1 MLPIILGLIGGGFL
15 VSAFTEDKKYAKG
28 GSIPNNYKGK
38 TAEEVWDEWTVDQR
52 DHFLKDHNLY
62 NTKAD
67 PTMTSKEL
75 KEYDG
80 KAVEWGSDLKN
91 KLEIHIEEGQY
102 AKGGMMSKGGGIDY
116 KTYLHINKKNDSD
129 VFPLID
135 DGYYVKLSKHKE
147 VFLGGQIFKSGMTKT
162 EAIDFAKD
170 LMIRWNIP
178 NENLIID
185 EEWIV
190 GQMADG
196 GMMAK
201 GGKINK
207 TKKETMTKKA
217 TVAKKNPQ
225 TNKFKQV
232 MAHAKSTRKQGEAWT
247 AAVSRAWKEMGK

>member
-15 VSAFTEDKKYAKG
+15 VSAFSEDKKYAKG

-62 NTKAD
+62 NTKSD
-67 PTMTSKEL
+67 PTMTSKEH

-102 AKGGMMSKGGGIDY
+102 AKGGSVSKKQGYDD
-116 KTYLHINKKNDSD
+116 KKDE
-129 VFPLID
+129 
-135 DGYYVKLSKHKE
+135 KLSMEH
-147 VFLGGQIFKSGMTKT
+147 
-162 EAIDFAKD
+162 
-170 LMIRWNIP
+170 
-178 NENLIID
+178 
-185 EEWIV
+185 
-190 GQMADG
+190 
-196 GMMAK
+196 
-201 GGKINK
+201 GKIAKKDFVGTHKQKEHSRRDDAQFEERMAK